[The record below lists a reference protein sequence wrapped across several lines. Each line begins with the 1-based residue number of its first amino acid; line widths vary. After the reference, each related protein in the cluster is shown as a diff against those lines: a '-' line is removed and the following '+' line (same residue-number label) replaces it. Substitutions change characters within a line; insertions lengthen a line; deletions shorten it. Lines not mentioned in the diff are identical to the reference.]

1 MTTGQEKTIAALKY
15 AIQMEIDGK
24 ELYLKASHESGNEL
38 GKKLMASLA
47 QQEDYH
53 RRKFEQI
60 YETISQSQKWLVVD
74 FKQDSGKV
82 LRTIF
87 TNETI
92 NPTTAIKVAQSEIDA
107 VQKAMQIE
115 DKSYDLYH
123 QRFGQAAKGAER
135 DFYERISN
143 EERQHKLVLLDYY
156 EYLQDPA
163 AWFVK
168 SEHTSLDGGN

>member
-1 MTTGQEKTIAALKY
+1 MTGQEKTMQALQY

-38 GKKLMASLA
+38 GKKLMTSLA

-60 YETISQSQKWLVVD
+60 YEAIRKFSKWPVVD
-74 FKQDSGKV
+74 FKQDSGKI

-87 TNETI
+87 ADETT

-123 QRFGQAAKGAER
+123 QRFGQVAKGAER
-135 DFYERISN
+135 DFYETISN

-156 EYLQDPA
+156 EFLHDPA
-163 AWFVK
+163 EWYVK
-168 SEHTSLDGGN
+168 AEHHSLDG